1 MAKGKLRHLA
11 ISCED
16 LEATAE
22 LYSNTFG
29 LRRVG
34 SAKGPTADGIY
45 LSDGTVNL
53 PLLRYKEDEPMGEG
67 KDRNWFGPHHIG
79 FWVDDSEKTSKEISE
94 AGGKWFMGEMAVD
107 NAFYEVKYTDP
118 DGIIFDITHNGWGGA
133 KKDGP

>member
-22 LYSNTFG
+22 FYSNTFG

-53 PLLRYKEDEPMGEG
+53 ALLRYLY
-67 KDRNWFGPHHIG
+67 
-79 FWVDDSEKTSKEISE
+79 
-94 AGGKWFMGEMAVD
+94 AQ
-107 NAFYEVKYTDP
+107 
-118 DGIIFDITHNGWGGA
+118 
-133 KKDGP
+133 

>member
-22 LYSNTFG
+22 FYSNTFG

-34 SAKGPTADGIY
+34 SAEGPAADGIY

-53 PLLRYKEDEPMGEG
+53 ALLRYKEDEPMGEG

-79 FWVDDSEKTSKEISE
+79 FWVDDSEKTSKKISE
-94 AGGKWFMGEMAVD
+94 AGGRWFLGEMAVD

>member
-22 LYSNTFG
+22 FYTNTFG
-29 LRRVG
+29 LRRIG
-34 SAKGPTADGIY
+34 SAAGPTADGIY

-53 PLLRYKEDEPMGEG
+53 ALLRYKEDEPMGEG

-79 FWVDDSEKTSKEISE
+79 FWVDDSEKTSKKISE
-94 AGGKWFMGEMAVD
+94 AGGRWFLGEMAVD

-133 KKDGP
+133 KKNGP

>member
-1 MAKGKLRHLA
+1 MDKGKLRHLA

-22 LYSNTFG
+22 FYTNTFG
-29 LRRVG
+29 LRRIG
-34 SAKGPTADGIY
+34 SAAGPTADGIY

-53 PLLRYKEDEPMGEG
+53 ALLRYKEDEPMGEG

-79 FWVDDSEKTSKEISE
+79 FWVDDSEKTSKKISE
-94 AGGKWFMGEMAVD
+94 AGGRWFLGEMAVD

>member
-16 LEATAE
+16 LEATAVF
-22 LYSNTFG
+22 YSNTFG

-45 LSDGTVNL
+45 LSDGPVNL
-53 PLLRYKEDEPMGEG
+53 ALLRYKEDEPMGEG

-79 FWVDDSEKTSKEISE
+79 FWVDDSQKTSKKISE

-133 KKDGP
+133 KKDDP

>member
-22 LYSNTFG
+22 FYSNTFG

-53 PLLRYKEDEPMGEG
+53 ALLRYKEDEPMGEG
-67 KDRNWFGPHHIG
+67 KDKNWFGPHHIG
-79 FWVDDSEKTSKEISE
+79 FWVDDSEKTSKKISE

-133 KKDGP
+133 KKDSP